1 MVASFVSNYF
11 KSITFKFMKKITFIA
26 ILSFLILSFSVK
38 DRVEALIGKEIKSV
52 FEVEVYNKEVISIP
66 LEINETLPIKITDTN
81 FFKIKDESSLLG
93 YYYIG
98 KAYGKAD
105 FFDFIVIFDEN
116 LIVTKVKILVYREDH
131 GGEIG
136 SKRWLKQFI
145 GSDKNSALK
154 YQKDIAAISGATL
167 SAKAMTN
174 EVNKLLKTIGI
185 LVNKNQI

>member
-1 MVASFVSNYF
+1 M
-11 KSITFKFMKKITFIA
+11 
-26 ILSFLILSFSVK
+26 
-38 DRVEALIGKEIKSV
+38 
-52 FEVEVYNKEVISIP
+52 
-66 LEINETLPIKITDTN
+66 
-81 FFKIKDESSLLG
+81 G

-167 SAKAMTN
+167 SAKAITN